1 MSHAIHRVTRF
12 EIVAPHIL
20 NVAFEDGTEQRIDF
34 RPVLK
39 GVLFGPLQDLEFFN
53 AVALDPEA
61 GTLTWP
67 NGADFDPAMLHD
79 WPDVCNDLAA
89 RARYWTDVAP
99 AAHANEW
106 NAADSNE
113 QLVS

>member
-12 EIVAPHIL
+12 EIVGPHIL
-20 NVAFEDGTEQRIDF
+20 NVSFDDETEQRIDF

-39 GVLFGPLQDLEFFN
+39 GALFGPLQDLAFFN

-67 NGADFDPAMLHD
+67 NGADFDPSTLHD
-79 WPDVCNDLAA
+79 WPNVSGELAA
-89 RARYWTDVAP
+89 RARDWTDVAP
-99 AAHANEW
+99 GAHAPASERM
-106 NAADSNE
+106 E
-113 QLVS
+113 RR